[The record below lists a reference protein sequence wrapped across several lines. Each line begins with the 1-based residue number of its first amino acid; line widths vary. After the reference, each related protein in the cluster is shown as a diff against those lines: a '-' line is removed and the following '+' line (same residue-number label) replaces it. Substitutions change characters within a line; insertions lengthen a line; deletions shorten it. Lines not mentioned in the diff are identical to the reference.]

1 MPFMNKSEP
10 MNDNEPN
17 YQEMLLDLIQNGP
30 TKVTNLERLE
40 SPRRGYSG
48 IVHYHDKG
56 VQFEAEID
64 LDDEPC
70 IHFTIP
76 FSVTVIDLYAE
87 DLTRLTILTNYLIE
101 GYGDVLPNENGR
113 VYLSRTVYLDTTV
126 TCDYFNETM
135 RTMAGIAYA
144 FEPYFEIINKGKGYR
159 LKINY
164 GGSLLAKLIHHL
176 IPDETEKPGDD
187 SPWYDEVNYRGEE
200 FYQILSRYYDRE
212 SAHIECLLTEYDI
225 RKMLLDK
232 IDSLMKMKRTS
243 GSNDGGP
250 K

>member
-1 MPFMNKSEP
+1 MIFKNTHESMNE
-10 MNDNEPN
+10 NDPI
-17 YQEMLLDLIQNGP
+17 YQEMFLELIQNGS
-30 TKVTNLERLE
+30 TRITNLERLNE
-40 SPRRGYSG
+40 PRRGYSG

-56 VQFEAEID
+56 FQFEAEVD

-76 FSVTVIDLYAE
+76 FFVIVNDLYAE

-113 VYLSRTVYLDTTV
+113 VYLSRTVSLGQTV
-126 TCDYFNETM
+126 TSNFFNDVLSTL
-135 RTMAGIAYA
+135 AGISYA
-144 FEPYFEIINKGKGYR
+144 FEPYYEIINRGKGYR

-164 GGSLLAKLIHHL
+164 GGSLLAKLIYHL
-176 IPDETEKPGDD
+176 IPGETENPGDD
-187 SPWYDEVNYRGEE
+187 IPWYDEVNYRGEE

-232 IDSLMKMKRTS
+232 IDSLMKMIRTS
-243 GSNDGGP
+243 DSNDGGS